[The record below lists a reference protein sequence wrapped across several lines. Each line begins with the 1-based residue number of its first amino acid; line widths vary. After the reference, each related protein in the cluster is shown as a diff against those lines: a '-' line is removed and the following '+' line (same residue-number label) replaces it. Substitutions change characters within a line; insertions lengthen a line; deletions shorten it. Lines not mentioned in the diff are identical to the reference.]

1 MRLSLRGKFL
11 LIFSFLFIIFLSSL
25 AYNLYEIK
33 DILKAHNTLNGGLDT
48 IIKNSLFFVG
58 IYLLTTVLF
67 CLYLFRD
74 VISAID
80 WLHYEVDM
88 IATGDLSTDSLSEI
102 EAKTEIDELGNSL
115 YKMLQN
121 TRHLIKEIDKK
132 VQILNSSAAQ
142 LALNAQHTST
152 GANETATTINEV
164 AATIEKVTEN
174 TLYMSNESRK
184 TADQAQDGNDIIVKL
199 HKQIKEIS
207 SSSQETSEVISDLSV
222 KSGEITQIVELI
234 THIADQTNL
243 LALNA
248 AIEAARA
255 GEQGRGFAVVADEV
269 RVLAEQSGAAA
280 KNIHQLITEIQSN
293 AKTAVAVSKQDSIL
307 VEDGARLMGEMSIS
321 FQGIIGAIN
330 TFNRQTE
337 QIATA
342 AREIS
347 KGIRNV
353 AGTAEEQNAAMEEVS
368 AASGALTQLAHEL
381 QELERSFKL

>member
-1 MRLSLRGKFL
+1 HSV
-11 LIFSFLFIIFLSSL
+11 
-25 AYNLYEIK
+25 
-33 DILKAHNTLNGGLDT
+33 LNGGLDSL
-48 IIKNSLFFVG
+48 IKHTLFFAG
-58 IYLLTTVLF
+58 LFLLVTFLF

-74 VISAID
+74 VIAAID

-88 IATGDLSTDSLSEI
+88 IATGDLSSDSLTEI

-121 TRHLIKEIDKK
+121 TRNLIIEIDKK
-132 VQILNSSAAQ
+132 VQVLNSSAEQ
-142 LALNAQHTST
+142 LALNARQTSS

-174 TLYMSNESRK
+174 TLDMSKESRK
-184 TADQAQDGNDIIVKL
+184 TANQALEGNDIIENL
-199 HKQIKEIS
+199 HKQINEIS
-207 SSSQETSEVISDLSV
+207 LSSQETSNVILNLSE
-222 KSGEITQIVELI
+222 KSSEITQIVELI

-269 RVLAEQSGAAA
+269 RELAEQSGTAAE
-280 KNIHQLITEIQSN
+280 NIHRLITEIQSDAKN
-293 AKTAVAVSKQDSIL
+293 AVKVSKQDSLL
-307 VEDGARLMGEMSIS
+307 VEDGARLMGEMGDS
-321 FQGIIGAIN
+321 FREIIEAIN
-330 TFNRQTE
+330 VFNKQTGQVAHGAE
-337 QIATA
+337 
-342 AREIS
+342 EIS
-347 KGIRNV
+347 TSIQNV